1 MAVNTVEDGW
11 AVRLVDM
18 MAGLHQLRV
27 EGVTREMYI
36 WGNVQVKSSHQSRN
50 RCCTSCMVVRADM
63 QHVAQL
69 RFYVLQTATPHSMVK
84 YGD

>member
-1 MAVNTVEDGW
+1 VTVNTVEDGW

-36 WGNVQVKSSHQSRN
+36 WGNVQVKSFQHSCS

-69 RFYVLQTATPHSMVK
+69 RFYVLQKAPPHSMVK

>member
-1 MAVNTVEDGW
+1 VAVSTVEDGW

-36 WGNVQVKSSHQSRN
+36 WGNVQVKSSQQSRN
-50 RCCTSCMVVRADM
+50 SCCTSCMVVRADM
-63 QHVAQL
+63 QYVAQL
-69 RFYVLQTATPHSMVK
+69 RFYVLQKATPHSMAK

>member
-1 MAVNTVEDGW
+1 MQPWKQSCLRYNVARKDKLISTCTSALLRQVVEVAVSTVEDEW

-36 WGNVQVKSSHQSRN
+36 WGNVQVKLS
-50 RCCTSCMVVRADM
+50 
-63 QHVAQL
+63 
-69 RFYVLQTATPHSMVK
+69 
-84 YGD
+84 